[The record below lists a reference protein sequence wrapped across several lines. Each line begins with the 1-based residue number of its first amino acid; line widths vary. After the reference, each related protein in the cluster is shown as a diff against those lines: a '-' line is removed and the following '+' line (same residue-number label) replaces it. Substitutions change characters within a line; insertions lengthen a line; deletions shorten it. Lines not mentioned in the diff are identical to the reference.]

1 MERKTMSGKNAD
13 GAGVPGAEAAEV
25 VEDAVIEEGA
35 EAGADGAG
43 EGVDE
48 NGEGEAVP
56 VAEDDGEPVDHNLT
70 PKQQESVNKRI
81 GALTARRK
89 AAEDERDAVKAER
102 DELKQRVERLGDETV
117 MRAAGA
123 AGLLPDLIEKG
134 DAARIDQY
142 EQANR
147 SVEVFG
153 EWLEDNTDPEAEL
166 RIGERTYTRA
176 QVRDF
181 KRQHQKRIQQELAEV
196 PALIERVKRE
206 TAELIRLGMQAK
218 KSGWKPGAKAAEAA
232 GAGGTT
238 GKPKLPVPPVPART
252 ALPAGGAK
260 PRPGAATPTKK
271 SGDGIRD
278 RDDLALAIANGDFD

>member
-1 MERKTMSGKNAD
+1 MSGKNAD
-13 GAGVPGAEAAEV
+13 GAGIPSAEAAEV
-25 VEDAVIEEGA
+25 ADDAVIEEGA

-43 EGVDE
+43 DDVDE
-48 NGEGEAVP
+48 NGEGEVVS
-56 VAEDDGEPVDHNLT
+56 VADDDGEPVDHNLT

-81 GALTARRK
+81 GALTAKRK
-89 AAEDERDAVKAER
+89 AAEQERDAVKAER

-153 EWLEDNTDPEAEL
+153 EWLEDNTDADAEL
-166 RIGERTYTRA
+166 KIGERTYTRA

-181 KRQHQKRIQQELAEV
+181 KRQHQKRIQQLAEV

-218 KSGWKPGAKAAEAA
+218 KSGWKPGAKAADAA
-232 GAGGTT
+232 GAGAT

-260 PRPGAATPTKK
+260 PRPGAVTPTKK
-271 SGDGIRD
+271 SGDGIKD